1 MKLISNTL
9 LFTVNPLI
17 RPSIQNMKP
26 GKPTT
31 FLTNKVNSKTRLIF
45 AMPGNPVSA
54 MVCTE
59 LLIRPCLDMM
69 HTYMHDYMGPDGG
82 SITNMVNNALVHA
95 EVKATLRQGVKLDT
109 SRPEY
114 HRVKL
119 DYTINCDGNL
129 ELYAK
134 STGVQRSSRLMS
146 MLDADGLMML
156 PRGVKGG
163 KDRIDDGESY
173 TVLLSRRGCQHSGIG
188 VFGGIAVKDSLHLGL
203 CTPTVG
209 LLEILGSR
217 AIASEWDA
225 IEERVRNTF
234 GSSENAYTLLESKAS
249 NLLNYQETLQEMNH
263 CLDIILVV
271 GVDLT
276 FIESIDM
283 ASYLKTLIC
292 KPADAM
298 AFTLRQGAANDDPI
312 ASLVDSVAGWTLIDN
327 RSCLLVGIPSDGL
340 EGSINAVA
348 HLLKE
353 ALYKGRG
360 GR

>member
-1 MKLISNTL
+1 MTIKLLSNTL

-17 RPSIQNMKP
+17 RPSVQNMKP

-31 FLTNKVNSKTRLIF
+31 FLTTKINSKTRLIF

-69 HTYMHDYMGPDGG
+69 HTYMHDYMDPDGG

-95 EVKATLRQGVKLDT
+95 EVKATLRQGVKLDA

-119 DYTINCDGNL
+119 EYIINRDGNL

-163 KDRIDDGESY
+163 KDRIDDGESH

-188 VFGGIAVKDSLHLGL
+188 VFGGIAVKDSLHLGR
-203 CTPTVG
+203 CISTVG
-209 LLEILGSR
+209 LLENFRIK
-217 AIASEWDA
+217 
-225 IEERVRNTF
+225 N
-234 GSSENAYTLLESKAS
+234 
-249 NLLNYQETLQEMNH
+249 
-263 CLDIILVV
+263 
-271 GVDLT
+271 
-276 FIESIDM
+276 
-283 ASYLKTLIC
+283 
-292 KPADAM
+292 
-298 AFTLRQGAANDDPI
+298 
-312 ASLVDSVAGWTLIDN
+312 N
-327 RSCLLVGIPSDGL
+327 RI
-340 EGSINAVA
+340 
-348 HLLKE
+348 
-353 ALYKGRG
+353 
-360 GR
+360 